1 MIKPIVVDDE
11 RIALESLAKKLAR
24 IDGVPIDNKKIMIF
38 LYFNIQVIKKKEVFY
53 KKTSSITTIQV
64 GIIEGRRIRKI

>member
-24 IDGVPIDNKKIMIF
+24 IDGVEAPELFETLSLIHI
-38 LYFNIQVIKKKEVFY
+38 
-53 KKTSSITTIQV
+53 
-64 GIIEGRRIRKI
+64 